1 MKSLDNLMDTN
12 MTSKLLM
19 KLMETAAIALMMF
32 GYGYSIAQIIN

>member
-1 MKSLDNLMDTN
+1 MKSPGNLMDTN

-19 KLMETAAIALMMF
+19 WLMEAAAIALIIF